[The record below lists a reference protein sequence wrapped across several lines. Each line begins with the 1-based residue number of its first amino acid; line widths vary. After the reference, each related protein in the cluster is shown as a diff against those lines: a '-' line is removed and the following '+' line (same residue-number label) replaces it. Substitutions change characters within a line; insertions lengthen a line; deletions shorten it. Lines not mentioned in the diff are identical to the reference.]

1 MLLILS
7 LPVFRGTN
15 VKQESVI
22 QISVVNLLSIL
33 SNAYNFVFFAVPN
46 EGYQLGLADRNA
58 GRAPTGKD
66 HARMT
71 LLKKMGLT
79 PGVSDLVILAGGRAY
94 CMEVKTTEGEQS
106 RAQRTFE
113 RRCHEIGV
121 PYQIVRSV
129 EEARYWL
136 MKWGIV
142 E

>member
-1 MLLILS
+1 M
-7 LPVFRGTN
+7 
-15 VKQESVI
+15 KQESVI
-22 QISVVNLLSIL
+22 QISIVNLLSIL

-46 EGYQLGLADRNA
+46 EGYQLGIADR
-58 GRAPTGKD
+58 GRAATGKD

-79 PGVSDLVILAGGRAY
+79 PGVADLVILADGRAY
-94 CMEVKTTEGEQS
+94 CMEVKTAEGEQS

-121 PYQIVRSV
+121 PYRIVRSV

-136 MKWGIV
+136 MEWGIV